1 MTDPEKLIVYYSM
14 ILYLHKDYEN
24 ALNLLNRYAKDIK
37 GSVIYQA
44 NVQRILGLIL
54 QTKDDTVNEAMEA
67 FQKAEKLYNQAN
79 SQYGKALSRYSMGLI
94 LQTKN
99 ALLNK

>member
-24 ALNLLNRYAKDIK
+24 ALNLLSRYAKDIK
-37 GSVIYQA
+37 GGVIYQA

-54 QTKDDTVNEAMEA
+54 
-67 FQKAEKLYNQAN
+67 
-79 SQYGKALSRYSMGLI
+79 
-94 LQTKN
+94 
-99 ALLNK
+99 

>member
-14 ILYLHKDYEN
+14 ILYLHKDNEN
-24 ALNLLNRYAKDIK
+24 ALNLLSRYAKDIK
-37 GSVIYQA
+37 RGVIYQA

-67 FQKAEKLYNQAN
+67 F
-79 SQYGKALSRYSMGLI
+79 
-94 LQTKN
+94 
-99 ALLNK
+99 